1 MVKSNVVNTWLKRKR
16 AEERQLQG
24 RLSLKL
30 SVSRLL
36 HYLHVFFIRLMQSWG
51 AARSTLGHD
60 PSQKCFPT
68 LTMKPSRPPKY
79 QAFLLE
85 EVWNPEKAVR
95 HLLLKHKLS
104 KVKTFAKP
112 SRGGV
117 AIKHKDIKALI
128 ENGEPFEFLPTSLRP
143 PVHSSRCHCDHQG
156 RTMR

>member
-1 MVKSNVVNTWLKRKR
+1 
-16 AEERQLQG
+16 
-24 RLSLKL
+24 
-30 SVSRLL
+30 
-36 HYLHVFFIRLMQSWG
+36 
-51 AARSTLGHD
+51 
-60 PSQKCFPT
+60 
-68 LTMKPSRPPKY
+68 MKPSRPPKY

-156 RTMR
+156 RTIQ